1 MRPPSCNKL
10 LQTILPWSLI
20 ARMGQ
25 THRKT
30 DEEQYYNYD
39 PLVHGDPMYATDRH
53 THRET
58 DVSQRLML
66 LPMERRGA

>member
-1 MRPPSCNKL
+1 
-10 LQTILPWSLI
+10 
-20 ARMGQ
+20 MGQ